1 MKNTAL
7 STLGFLMNYLDIQ
20 TVSMSQAIHV
30 DASLVSKWKTGK
42 RMFSGKSVYFDAV
55 VEYILS
61 QSQKSNHQ
69 LLKNALLQLY
79 PHETVQE
86 TVDVES
92 LLRQAL
98 TNTASHEASRQH
110 QLLSDSTDAVSALI
124 FEGNE
129 GRRQAITKLIDYAE
143 DMTVPGEIIFLDSE
157 EYIWLLEDEA
167 FSDQFTERIFSL
179 LRRGF
184 HAKFVLDYSSYRD
197 RFMQLF
203 SACSPLIFH
212 RNVEW
217 YYYEYYDEHIMN
229 FSFFILNHAVSLLGL
244 SVGGEDPSTMV
255 FTDTSLVIRHEVLA
269 DRMIRQCSCVF
280 TTFHP
285 SEFEGVVND
294 IYQFRRKGAFYTY
307 LPAPAFMSSRES
319 LMREILTD
327 NGISEAEIQ
336 QQLMVNNRFREVTS
350 CHFLEGETQ
359 REPFVFIFQLE
370 EMLRRIKKDIFIS
383 RSLTILNGKEIRITK
398 RQYAQEIRDFVQ
410 DLMQYD
416 NMQIVFVSEKDNI
429 RLPSVNCWCKRNL
442 WMVQMDQEGFRLS
455 DEIGIVNSAAIAL
468 ESCVKKVPP
477 ERKEK
482 NSVRQFMLELADE
495 MESDVNG

>member
-20 TVSMSQAIHV
+20 TVSMSQALHV

-42 RMFSGKSVYFDAV
+42 RIFSGKSVYFDTV
-55 VEYILS
+55 VEYILE
-61 QSQKSNHQ
+61 QSAKSNHQ

-79 PHETVQE
+79 PHETVKKDI
-86 TVDVES
+86 DVEA

-98 TNTASHEASRQH
+98 TNTASHAASMQH
-110 QLLSDSTDAVSALI
+110 QILADSTDAVSALV
-124 FEGNE
+124 FDGNE
-129 GRRQAITKLIDYAE
+129 GRRQAITELIDYAE

-167 FSDQFTERIFSL
+167 FSIRFTERIFAL

-184 HAKFVLDYSSYRD
+184 HAKFVLHYSAHRD

-244 SVGGEDPSTMV
+244 SAGGEDPSIMV
-255 FTDTSLVIRHEVLA
+255 FTDTPLVIRHKALA
-269 DRMIRQCSCVF
+269 DCVIEKCSCVF

-294 IYQFRRKGAFYTY
+294 IYRFRRKSAFYTF
-307 LPAPAFMSSRES
+307 LPAPAFMSASES
-319 LMREILTD
+319 LLREILTD

-336 QQLMVNNRFREVTS
+336 QQLMVNNQFREVTS
-350 CHFLEGETQ
+350 CHYPDGEIQ
-359 REPFVFIFQLE
+359 REP
-370 EMLRRIKKDIFIS
+370 
-383 RSLTILNGKEIRITK
+383 
-398 RQYAQEIRDFVQ
+398 
-410 DLMQYD
+410 
-416 NMQIVFVSEKDNI
+416 
-429 RLPSVNCWCKRNL
+429 
-442 WMVQMDQEGFRLS
+442 
-455 DEIGIVNSAAIAL
+455 
-468 ESCVKKVPP
+468 
-477 ERKEK
+477 
-482 NSVRQFMLELADE
+482 
-495 MESDVNG
+495 

>member
-1 MKNTAL
+1 
-7 STLGFLMNYLDIQ
+7 
-20 TVSMSQAIHV
+20 
-30 DASLVSKWKTGK
+30 
-42 RMFSGKSVYFDAV
+42 
-55 VEYILS
+55 
-61 QSQKSNHQ
+61 
-69 LLKNALLQLY
+69 
-79 PHETVQE
+79 
-86 TVDVES
+86 
-92 LLRQAL
+92 
-98 TNTASHEASRQH
+98 
-110 QLLSDSTDAVSALI
+110 
-124 FEGNE
+124 
-129 GRRQAITKLIDYAE
+129 
-143 DMTVPGEIIFLDSE
+143 
-157 EYIWLLEDEA
+157 
-167 FSDQFTERIFSL
+167 
-179 LRRGF
+179 
-184 HAKFVLDYSSYRD
+184 
-197 RFMQLF
+197 
-203 SACSPLIFH
+203 
-212 RNVEW
+212 
-217 YYYEYYDEHIMN
+217 
-229 FSFFILNHAVSLLGL
+229 
-244 SVGGEDPSTMV
+244 
-255 FTDTSLVIRHEVLA
+255 
-269 DRMIRQCSCVF
+269 
-280 TTFHP
+280 
-285 SEFEGVVND
+285 
-294 IYQFRRKGAFYTY
+294 
-307 LPAPAFMSSRES
+307 
-319 LMREILTD
+319 MREILTD